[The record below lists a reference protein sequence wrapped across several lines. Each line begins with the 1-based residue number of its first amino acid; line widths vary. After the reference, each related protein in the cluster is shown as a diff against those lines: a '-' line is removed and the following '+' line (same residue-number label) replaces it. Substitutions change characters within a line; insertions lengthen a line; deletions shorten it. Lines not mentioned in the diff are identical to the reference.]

1 MRKLIAS
8 GMVALV
14 ICTVPPTALAQQRR
28 PATPGLP
35 ADPRTI
41 EPRAEGNEIKLDEFS
56 QLKAAAVEAQMAA
69 TTANFAL
76 LQRQYQDLLEERKK
90 LLEEAGKK
98 ANIKIEDMTEWAF
111 DKNGQRYVRV
121 RRASK
126 P

>member
-1 MRKLIAS
+1 MRKLIVAGIAAS
-8 GMVALV
+8 LV
-14 ICTVPPTALAQQRR
+14 SFLPLAVSAQQAPQRR
-28 PATPGLP
+28 PAAP

-41 EPRAEGNEIKLDEFS
+41 EPRAEGGEIKLDEAA
-56 QLKAAAVEAQMAA
+56 QLKAAAVEYQMQALV
-69 TTANFAL
+69 ANFAL

-90 LLEEAGKK
+90 LLDEVGKK
-98 ANIKIEDMTEWAF
+98 ANVKVEDMTEWAF